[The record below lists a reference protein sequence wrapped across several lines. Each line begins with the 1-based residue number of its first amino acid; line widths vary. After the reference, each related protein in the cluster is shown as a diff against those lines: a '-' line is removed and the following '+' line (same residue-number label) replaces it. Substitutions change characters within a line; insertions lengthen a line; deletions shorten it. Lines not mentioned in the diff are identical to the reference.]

1 VTRKGV
7 SRRWGVVA
15 LQSLIVALWGIRL
28 MLGLRI
34 TSLVAYEFVKR
45 RGSPPSPT
53 SSPLQRIPDAHF
65 TSRFFLLLCCLPHI
79 SPRTNTTLSPAT
91 SVSLAL
97 ACFPNLGTVHL
108 DIIYKGKARSSVCWR
123 HVWQRKHTVTYRDA
137 LVKGRGGS

>member
-1 VTRKGV
+1 MTRKGV
-7 SRRWGVVA
+7 SRWWGIVA

-79 SPRTNTTLSPAT
+79 SPLTNTSLQGNFRFPRPGLLSQPWHCT
-91 SVSLAL
+91 SRHYLQRESSQQCLLASCV
-97 ACFPNLGTVHL
+97 AAETHSDP
-108 DIIYKGKARSSVCWR
+108 D
-123 HVWQRKHTVTYRDA
+123 
-137 LVKGRGGS
+137 LVLW